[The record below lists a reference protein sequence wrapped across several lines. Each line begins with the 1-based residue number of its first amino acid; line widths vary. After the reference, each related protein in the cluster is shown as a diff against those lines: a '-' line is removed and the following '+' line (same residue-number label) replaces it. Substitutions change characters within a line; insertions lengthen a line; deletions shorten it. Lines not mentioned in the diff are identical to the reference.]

1 MNEDA
6 KLKQVMNKIDN
17 AVSWIKQLNCN
28 VSNSLNTE
36 LNPDDDSV
44 LLYLQ
49 TPNNLIVPSLLLN
62 EQAYDYL
69 LEQDDASN
77 GEGIIVSW
85 AGSFMDATAPKERA
99 GLDSEQL
106 RQDMDYLYNAW
117 YKLTKK
123 SEAINDYYQ
132 DTADLSGAEIKEK
145 LQQILTTSGLFEGEA
160 LSETESQLAGM
171 PFAYLWG
178 IYQEVQRSASDNK
191 TAGQLL
197 YHLAVEIPHDSYL
210 FKPDPNFS
218 LLANL
223 SAQAAATSDAPDL
236 MGEPIER
243 AEAEKMVKKLHQA
256 GELLVEN
263 NLIPAGALGVE
274 YDETQHDVIVYL
286 QSPNDVMIFRNDI
299 LGTKTAAMIEQEN
312 AEQCAAH
319 IAISFILNFAR
330 DLQDTAGQISE
341 QDWNGYC
348 ADLDYLYRLILGFS
362 ASIPDVDNYLSSTN
376 DRTLADLRQKLT
388 SYIQA
393 SDSEDKTDLIG
404 IINQLG
410 YGYLY
415 TLMAYIDSIGADQNA
430 NAIADFLGHA
440 LVYLP
445 TRDITS
451 GFTAD
456 KNFSVLAENNPHDT
470 WQNGSIVIDNGQGD
484 TSGIV
489 ADLYSKVQAAVKKME
504 QRCNFVPGSINVQ
517 YSSKQGLAGILFQ
530 TPSRIISPSFAW
542 NAQSAAQ
549 LSDLNSEQMETQ
561 LGLDYVL
568 GAFGETLDNLAAGVR
583 NNQDKLD
590 QADMEQIDTD
600 LAYNFERI
608 TKLSQTYADLDP
620 ALKEMMGEDYDERKL
635 CDYLTTAMQVDDND
649 AAYQADGL
657 LIRATYAQ
665 IFALYRLMH
674 DSKLLEPKAT
684 TLVDLL
690 QYQPEHPIKFE
701 VVKDVDLFEN
711 DHDDEQFLRRK

>member
-1 MNEDA
+1 MTEDA

-17 AVSWIKQLNCN
+17 AVSWIKQLNCI

-210 FKPDPNFS
+210 FKPNPNFS

-376 DRTLADLRQKLT
+376 DRTLADLRQKLS

-568 GAFGETLDNLAAGVR
+568 GAFGETLDNLAAGIR
-583 NNQDKLD
+583 DNQEKLD
-590 QADMEQIDTD
+590 QASLEPINTD

-665 IFALYRLMH
+665 VFALYRLMH

-690 QYQPEHPIKFE
+690 QYQPEHPMKFE

-711 DHDDEQFLRRK
+711 DHDDE

>member
-1 MNEDA
+1 MTEDA
-6 KLKQVMNKIDN
+6 KLKQVMNKIND
-17 AVSWIKQLNCN
+17 AISWIKQLNCI
-28 VSNSLNTE
+28 VPNSINTE
-36 LNPDDDSV
+36 LNPDDGSV

-62 EQAYDYL
+62 VQTYDYL
-69 LEQDDASN
+69 LEQDDTSN
-77 GEGIIVSW
+77 GEGIIISW
-85 AGSFMDATAPKERA
+85 AGSFMDATAPKERT
-99 GLDSEQL
+99 GLDPEQL
-106 RQDMDYLYNAW
+106 RQDMDYLYNVW
-117 YKLTKK
+117 YKLTKQ

-132 DTADLSGAEIKEK
+132 DTADLSAEKIKVE
-145 LQQILTTSGLFEGEA
+145 LQQILTTSGVFDADVLA
-160 LSETESQLAGM
+160 ETETQLAGM

-330 DLQDTAGQISE
+330 DLQDMAGQISE

-376 DRTLADLRQKLT
+376 DRTLADLRQKLS

-415 TLMAYIDSIGADQNA
+415 TLMAYIDSIGTDQNA

-445 TRDITS
+445 TRNITS

-470 WQNGSIVIDNGQGD
+470 WQNGSIVIDNSQGD

-489 ADLYSKVQAAVKKME
+489 ADLYSKVQATIKKME
-504 QRCNFVPGSINVQ
+504 QRCDFVPGSINVQ
-517 YSSKQGLAGILFQ
+517 YSAKQGLAGILFQ
-530 TPSRIISPSFAW
+530 TPSHIISPSFAW

-549 LSDLNSEQMETQ
+549 LSDLEPEQMETQ
-561 LGLDYVL
+561 LGLDYVF
-568 GAFGETLDNLAAGVR
+568 GAFGEALDNLAAGVR

-620 ALKEMMGEDYDERKL
+620 ALKEMMGQDYDERKL
-635 CDYLTTAMQVDDND
+635 RDYLTTAMQVDDND
-649 AAYQADGL
+649 AAYQVDGL

-665 IFALYRLMH
+665 VFALYRLMH

-684 TLVDLL
+684 TLLDLL
-690 QYQPEHPIKFE
+690 KNQPEHSIKFD
-701 VVKDVDLFEN
+701 VVDDVDLFDN
-711 DHDDEQFLRRK
+711 DRDDE

>member
-1 MNEDA
+1 MTEDA

-17 AVSWIKQLNCN
+17 AVSWIKQLNCI

-77 GEGIIVSW
+77 GEEIIVSW

-99 GLDSEQL
+99 GLDYEQL

-160 LSETESQLAGM
+160 LSETESQLVGM

-243 AEAEKMVKKLHQA
+243 AEAEKMAKKLHQA

-376 DRTLADLRQKLT
+376 DRTLADLRQKLS

-489 ADLYSKVQAAVKKME
+489 ADLYSKVQAAVKKMK

-568 GAFGETLDNLAAGVR
+568 GAFGETLDNLAAGIR
-583 NNQDKLD
+583 NNQEKLD
-590 QADMEQIDTD
+590 QASLEQVNTD

-608 TKLSQTYADLDP
+608 TKLSQTYTDLDP

-635 CDYLTTAMQVDDND
+635 RDYLTTAMQVDDND

-665 IFALYRLMH
+665 VFALYRLMH

-690 QYQPEHPIKFE
+690 QYQPEHPMKFE

-711 DHDDEQFLRRK
+711 DHDDE

>member
-1 MNEDA
+1 MTEDA

-17 AVSWIKQLNCN
+17 AVSWIKQLNCI

-77 GEGIIVSW
+77 GEGIIISW

-210 FKPDPNFS
+210 FKPNPNFS

-299 LGTKTAAMIEQEN
+299 LGTQTAAMIEQEN

-376 DRTLADLRQKLT
+376 DRTLADLRQKLS

-393 SDSEDKTDLIG
+393 SDSEDKTDLIW

-504 QRCNFVPGSINVQ
+504 QRCDFVPGSINVQ

-568 GAFGETLDNLAAGVR
+568 GAFGETLDNLAAGIR
-583 NNQDKLD
+583 NNQEKLD
-590 QADMEQIDTD
+590 QASLEPINTD

-635 CDYLTTAMQVDDND
+635 RDYLTTAMQVDDND

-690 QYQPEHPIKFE
+690 QYQPEDPIKFE

-711 DHDDEQFLRRK
+711 DHADE

>member
-1 MNEDA
+1 MTEDA

-17 AVSWIKQLNCN
+17 AVSWIKQLNCI

-376 DRTLADLRQKLT
+376 DRTLADLRQKLS

-568 GAFGETLDNLAAGVR
+568 GAFGETLDNLAAGIR
-583 NNQDKLD
+583 NNQEKLD
-590 QADMEQIDTD
+590 QASLEPINTD

-635 CDYLTTAMQVDDND
+635 RDYLTTAMQVDDND

-690 QYQPEHPIKFE
+690 QYQPEHPMKFE

-711 DHDDEQFLRRK
+711 DHDDE